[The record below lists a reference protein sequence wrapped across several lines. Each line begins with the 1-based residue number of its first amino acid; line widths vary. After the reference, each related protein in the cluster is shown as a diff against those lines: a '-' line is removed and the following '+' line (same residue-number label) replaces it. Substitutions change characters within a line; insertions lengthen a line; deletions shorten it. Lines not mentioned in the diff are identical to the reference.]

1 MSGKG
6 DDPRPKDVDEDTF
19 SDNWDRIFGKKE
31 EPVIE
36 EDDDGDDD
44 EPWHVKNAKHLIKQQ
59 AEWEEEQKRL
69 RRERS

>member
-36 EDDDGDDD
+36 EEDGDD